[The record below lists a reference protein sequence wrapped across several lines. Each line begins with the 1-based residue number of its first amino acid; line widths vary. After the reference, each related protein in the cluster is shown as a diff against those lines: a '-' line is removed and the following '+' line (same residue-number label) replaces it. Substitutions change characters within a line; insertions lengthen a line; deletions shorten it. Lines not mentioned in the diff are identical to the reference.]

1 MGIRDFF
8 ASPKYKTLFTVIT
21 FVLVLCLLCLGEY
34 FLSNGLRME
43 TASYETHVLDLNQA
57 ALRGKTTR
65 YQEGI
70 LIQAG
75 SSIVFYDVGEEIINV
90 SVTLERAD
98 LKIINAT
105 ISISDDADKN
115 AFRTYV
121 DGDVYT
127 DEPAY
132 FRIRSFGNVRDLRI
146 QINEGE
152 TALLTSVV
160 LNRVPAVRFSF
171 LRVALLFFLILG
183 LWLVWHFRLWK
194 IVYDNQNSLHLAVL
208 SSLLVLFILVFTL
221 CGAAAGGGQ
230 KYPFEN
236 TEYLNAYE
244 QLFDALMQG
253 KTEIDVDFDTS
264 ILESMEDPYDYT
276 ERNEVYQDH
285 GHSVFN
291 GTWDRAYYNGS
302 FYCYFGITPVLLF
315 MFPVYFLTGMVPNAG
330 LTTVFVCLIGISS
343 LFGLLLKMIRYF
355 KLKAPLLLLCIGYPV
370 LVLGSL
376 LPMIAAHDCFVC
388 GYVLPCRGKRD
399 LLLLPYRLLGLF
411 RPLCH
416 PRRVETRAV
425 RAERYFS
432 CRYSGIPS
440 HRGAVRRHSYPALLG
455 GSV

>member
-43 TASYETHVLDLNQA
+43 TTSYETHVLDLNQA

-70 LIQAG
+70 LMQAG

-160 LNRVPAVRFSF
+160 LNRVPDVKFSF

-183 LWLVWHFRLWK
+183 FGWYGTSASGRSYTTTK
-194 IVYDNQNSLHLAVL
+194 IP
-208 SSLLVLFILVFTL
+208 FTL
-221 CGAAAGGGQ
+221 PFCPPFWCCLFWSSPFAVPWQGAG
-230 KYPFEN
+230 
-236 TEYLNAYE
+236 
-244 QLFDALMQG
+244 
-253 KTEIDVDFDTS
+253 
-264 ILESMEDPYDYT
+264 
-276 ERNEVYQDH
+276 RN
-285 GHSVFN
+285 
-291 GTWDRAYYNGS
+291 
-302 FYCYFGITPVLLF
+302 
-315 MFPVYFLTGMVPNAG
+315 
-330 LTTVFVCLIGISS
+330 
-343 LFGLLLKMIRYF
+343 
-355 KLKAPLLLLCIGYPV
+355 
-370 LVLGSL
+370 
-376 LPMIAAHDCFVC
+376 
-388 GYVLPCRGKRD
+388 
-399 LLLLPYRLLGLF
+399 
-411 RPLCH
+411 
-416 PRRVETRAV
+416 
-425 RAERYFS
+425 
-432 CRYSGIPS
+432 IPS
-440 HRGAVRRHSYPALLG
+440 RIPSISTP
-455 GSV
+455 